1 MPIIETESLTKTYPG
16 GIEAVRGV
24 SFSVEEGEIFALL
37 GPNGAGK
44 STTMRM
50 LATLSRPTAGHASVA
65 GHDIVA
71 EPADVRRSIG
81 YVGQASTVD
90 QQLTGAENLALQGR
104 LFGLGGRSLRDRV
117 DELLTLMGLTDAAGR
132 LTRTYSGGMRRR
144 LDLAMGLIHGPRLL
158 FLDEPSAGLDPE
170 SRAVVWREVERL
182 AREAGITVLM
192 TTHYLEEADR
202 LARRIAII
210 DHGAIVA
217 RGAPDVLKDSL
228 KGDMI
233 TLVPRDPA
241 QCALAQELLEA
252 LGSVD
257 SALVEDG
264 RVHARV
270 ANGAAAIP
278 EVVSALS
285 GVALAEVTLSRPSLD
300 DVYLSVTG
308 RSFDSAD
315 AEGRKAAAKSGRAS

>member
-1 MPIIETESLTKTYPG
+1 
-16 GIEAVRGV
+16 
-24 SFSVEEGEIFALL
+24 
-37 GPNGAGK
+37 
-44 STTMRM
+44 
-50 LATLSRPTAGHASVA
+50 
-65 GHDIVA
+65 
-71 EPADVRRSIG
+71 
-81 YVGQASTVD
+81 
-90 QQLTGAENLALQGR
+90 
-104 LFGLGGRSLRDRV
+104 
-117 DELLTLMGLTDAAGR
+117 LLTLMGLTDAAGR